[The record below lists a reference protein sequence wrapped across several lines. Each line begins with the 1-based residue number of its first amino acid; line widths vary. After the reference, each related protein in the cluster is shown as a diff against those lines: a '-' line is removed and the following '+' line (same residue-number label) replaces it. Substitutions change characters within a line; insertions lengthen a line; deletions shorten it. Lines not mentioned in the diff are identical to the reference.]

1 MLALHLRAE
10 IQSPSRD
17 LRGPELAPILWAALR
32 RRLPEVYAAAV
43 LPRRVEVVVPSCD
56 PLLARR
62 AIGQAGAELQRLAG
76 LPSGLWAP
84 PRLPEPIDRVDVLR
98 GRVVGL
104 SAAECRAQLAVDP
117 LEPIWSTHRDLMGA
131 CVRGWVDPRRLS
143 GALRLR
149 VERLRPWLGAALGGQ
164 PGLSAAACVPPRAAP
179 PTLRPSH
186 NLEDVAL
193 AAATAF
199 RQPVSRVGQVG
210 AVQALY
216 VALAR
221 HVGWRDAGAI
231 AERAGIVP
239 AAVPHLD
246 ETVGG
251 RALAAGA
258 RCLGDARLLSRV
270 RAGLGPR
277 EDRPPAA
284 RLAIGQGRR
293 RP

>member
-17 LRGPELAPILWAALR
+17 LRAPDLAPTLWAALR

-43 LPRRVEVVVPSCD
+43 LPRRIEVIVPSCD

-62 AIGQAGAELQRLAG
+62 AMGQAGAELQRLAG

-104 SAAECRAQLAVDP
+104 AAAECRAQLAGDP
-117 LEPIWSTHRDLMGA
+117 LEPLWSTHRDVMGA
-131 CVRGWVDPRRLS
+131 CVRGWVDPRRLA

-149 VERLRPWLGAALGGQ
+149 ADRLRPWVGAALGAQ
-164 PGLSAAACVPPRAAP
+164 PGLSAPACLPPRAAP

-199 RQPVSRVGQVG
+199 RRPVGRVQLPG

-221 HVGWRDAGAI
+221 HVGWRDATAI
-231 AERAGIVP
+231 AERARIVP

-246 ETVGG
+246 ESVGG

-258 RCLGDARLLSRV
+258 RCLGDPRLLARM

-277 EDRPPAA
+277 EDRRPPGAV
-284 RLAIGQGRR
+284 AIGQGRR
-293 RP
+293 R